1 LTVHLSRTLHARLD
15 HLGGGEGD
23 GAGERL
29 HARGRLGTLQPA

>member
-15 HLGGGEGD
+15 HLGGGEDD

-29 HARGRLGTLQPA
+29 HARGRVGTLQPA